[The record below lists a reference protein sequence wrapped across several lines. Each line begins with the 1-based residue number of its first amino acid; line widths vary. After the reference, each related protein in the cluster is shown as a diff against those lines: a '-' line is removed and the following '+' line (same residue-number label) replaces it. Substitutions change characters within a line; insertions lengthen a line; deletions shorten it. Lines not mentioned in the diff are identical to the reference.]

1 MKRLR
6 LSAVLMLVIAI
17 VAFVPMAAQNAP
29 TTAKRAMDLEDILA
43 FRAMNATSLSP
54 NGQWVAYRLAPLE
67 GDSEVIVKGT
77 APGAKEMKFPVGENG
92 GAFTF
97 SQDSAWIAITT
108 QPTRREAQAN
118 TRARRPNQSS
128 VVVVNLATGEKTAV
142 PKIRRYAFSGESGG
156 LDRAC
161 TGTVRTPRRWCGGRG
176 GRPADAAADA
186 AAVRTRRATRR
197 AARRRAAPI

>member
-1 MKRLR
+1 MKRQR

-17 VAFVPMAAQNAP
+17 VAFAPMAAQNTP

-54 NGQWVAYRLAPLE
+54 NGQWVAYRMSPLE

-77 APGAKEMKFPVGENG
+77 APGAKELKFPVGENG

-97 SQDSAWIAITT
+97 SQDSGWIAITT

-118 TRARRPNQSS
+118 TRARRPNQSG

-142 PKIRRYAFSGESGG
+142 PKIRRYAFSGESAGWIALHRYG
-156 LDRAC
+156 PDAAP
-161 TGTVRTPRRWCGGRG
+161 GAAAAAPAGGRG
-176 GRPADAAADA
+176 GGRGGGAD
-186 AAVRTRRATRR
+186 RRATRR